1 MIAKIV
7 TGASFGGCTAYAYGK
22 DQAEV
27 VANDG
32 IIPDNPKIAAK
43 CFEIQSHQIPCDR
56 VQRRLLSIKMAVFM
70 DRVCKNQLLSTKKA
84 VFMDKM

>member
-22 DQAEV
+22 DYAEV
-27 VANDG
+27 IANDG
-32 IIPDNPKIAAK
+32 IIPDNPKIAVK
-43 CFEIQSHQIPCDR
+43 CFEIQSHQIPSDR

-70 DRVCKNQLLSTKKA
+70 DGVCKNELLSTKRA